1 MMLMFF
7 NRCNKSVNETTPLPP
22 GYGMK
27 KPWNDFFYLSTAFP
41 LFDYLFFGSAME
53 KSFYIFDKD
62 LLFARNMVF

>member
-1 MMLMFF
+1 
-7 NRCNKSVNETTPLPP
+7 
-22 GYGMK
+22 MK
-27 KPWNDFFYLSTAFP
+27 PFHFRRVMVWKNLEMIFFYLSTAFP